1 MFSRVNIKERLTQK
15 RDRRIDSELLLQEVY
30 DILQENEEERNGIRK
45 KLTGIPSGTENQ
57 LAIQLLDSERIF
69 HISDIREICI
79 LYRLRFVDSRYFKES
94 FPEEA
99 VSEIRR
105 IENEH
110 HISLSNFKIVAPAKL
125 LKLENADDP
134 LLFIKICEDYY
145 YLIHKWGRDMHP
157 LRKLIMWPFQNV
169 VNLVVFLLFFSVLL
183 TALFPMKWFTPS
195 AGVGE
200 YIFVFLLTLKSVA
213 GLTVLY
219 GGSKGK
225 NFSSIVW
232 NSKYYNA

>member
-57 LAIQLLDSERIF
+57 LAIQLLDSGRIF

-79 LYRLRFVDSRYFKES
+79 QYRLRFVDSHYFKEA

-99 VSEIRR
+99 ISEIRR
-105 IENEH
+105 MENEH
-110 HISLSNFKIVAPAKL
+110 ETALSNFKIVAPAKL

-134 LLFIKICEDYY
+134 LLFVKICEDYY
-145 YLIHKWGRDMHP
+145 YLIHKWGRDLHP
-157 LRKLIMWPFQNV
+157 FRKLMMWPFQNV
-169 VNLVVFLLFFSVLL
+169 VNLVILLFLSSVVL
-183 TALFPMKWFTPS
+183 TVLFPMKWFSPS
-195 AGVGE
+195 PNAGE
-200 YIFVFLLTLKSVA
+200 YIFVFLLILKSIA